1 MHPEKSEASA
11 DQRFVGK
18 RDGDVGHEKVKAAKV
33 NNT

>member
-18 RDGDVGHEKVKAAKV
+18 RDGDGWSRESQGSKGE
-33 NNT
+33 